1 MSGVLMNDQSNLTP
15 SLPGITR
22 RGFVK
27 ATLSAS
33 GGLALGFHL
42 PALAA
47 MDGAWA
53 SEREGAEINAWL
65 VIKEDDSVTIRVAQS
80 DMGQGVFTALPMIVA
95 EELECDW
102 NHVRAEY
109 ASANRSLREDGIYQ
123 RMGTGGSRAVR
134 HSRPYLQQA
143 GASARERLIKAAAD
157 AWGVPAAECRAGSSR
172 VTHEASGRSQRYG
185 ELAAAAASIDLDAEP
200 EIRKPGEYQLLGT
213 PLPRLD
219 VPPKVDGSAVYGI
232 DVRLPGM
239 LYAAIAVCPVWEGR
253 LKGVDP
259 APARA
264 MRGVKNVVSLEDAV
278 AVVAD
283 SYWRAKKA
291 LDALTPQWDFGEHAE
306 ASSQAFRSRFRA
318 ALNEQGTVVEE
329 AGDAYD
335 TLENAAQ
342 VIEAD
347 YSAPYLAH
355 LALEPVNCTVH
366 IQRDRVDVWTGSQNP
381 ESVLSVTAEES
392 GRPPEQVHVH
402 SCHLGGGFGRR
413 SRPDYVAR
421 AVAVARSVNGPVQ
434 LIFSREED
442 TRTGHYRPMAEFR
455 FRGGLDAEGK
465 PLALV
470 NRSATHSILAGLR
483 PEAVAD
489 GIDRSSLAWLTDSPY
504 AFPHHS
510 VEHHLQRTH
519 VPVWFWRAVSATQN
533 AFALESFIDELAQAA
548 GKCPWHFRHALLAER
563 PDLIRVLD
571 AAAERAGWDTELPP
585 GRGHGI
591 ALVEDFGSICA
602 QVADVEV
609 SRSGEVTVK
618 RVVTALD
625 CGNTVNPRTIEE
637 QVQSAVVYG
646 LSAAFWGKVEIQNG
660 RARHGNFDRHRVMKM
675 AETPQMETHLVLSGG
690 DKWGGV
696 GEPAVPAVIP
706 AVCNAIFAATG
717 KRVRA
722 LPLIDQ
728 DLSWA

>member
-1 MSGVLMNDQSNLTP
+1 MNSLSNVP
-15 SLPGITR
+15 SSLPGLTR

-27 ATLSAS
+27 ATLSAT

-47 MDGAWA
+47 MDGPWA
-53 SEREGAEINAWL
+53 GNPDGAEINAWL
-65 VIKEDDSVTIRVAQS
+65 VIAPDDTVTIRVAQS
-80 DMGQGVFTALPMIVA
+80 DMGQGVFTAMPMLVA

-109 ASANRSLREDGIYQ
+109 ASANRSLREDRVYQ
-123 RMGTGGSRAVR
+123 RMGTGGSRAVS

-143 GASARERLIKAAAD
+143 GASARERLIKAAANE
-157 AWGVPAAECRAGSSR
+157 WGVPAAECRAGNSR
-172 VTHEASGRSQRYG
+172 VTHEASGRSKRYG
-185 ELAAAAASIDLDAEP
+185 ELAAAAASITLDAEP
-200 EIRKPGEYQLLGT
+200 DIRKPGEYQLLGT
-213 PLPRLD
+213 SLPRLD

-232 DVRLPGM
+232 DVRVPGM
-239 LYAAIAVCPVWEGR
+239 VYAAIAVCPVWEGR
-253 LKGVDP
+253 LIAVDT

-264 MRGVKNVVSLEDAV
+264 MRGVKDVISLDDAV

-291 LDALTPQWDFGEHAE
+291 LEALTPEWDFGDHAE
-306 ASSQAFRSRFRA
+306 ASTDAFKTRFRA
-318 ALNEQGTVVEE
+318 ALAEKGTVAEE
-329 AGDAYD
+329 AGDAYG

-381 ESVLSVTAEES
+381 ESVLSVTAETS

-413 SRPDYVAR
+413 SRPDFVAR
-421 AVAVARSVNGPVQ
+421 AVSVARSVDAPVQ
-434 LIFSREED
+434 VIFSREED

-455 FRGGLDAEGK
+455 FRAGLDGAGK
-465 PLALV
+465 PIALV
-470 NRSATHSILAGLR
+470 NRSSTHSILAGLR
-483 PEAVAD
+483 PEAVAN
-489 GIDRSSLAWLTDSPY
+489 GIDQSSLSWLANSPY
-504 AFPHHS
+504 AFAHRS

-519 VPVWFWRAVSATQN
+519 VPVWFWRAVGATQN
-533 AFALESFIDELAQAA
+533 AFALESFIDELAHAA
-548 GKCPWHFRHALLAER
+548 GQCPWQFRRPLLAER
-563 PDLIRVLD
+563 PDMIRVLD
-571 AAAERAGWDTELPP
+571 AAAERAGWNTALPAGQ
-585 GRGHGI
+585 GRGI
-591 ALVEDFGSICA
+591 ALVEGFGSICA
-602 QVADVEV
+602 QVAEVEV
-609 SRSGEVTVK
+609 SRSGEVKVK
-618 RVVTALD
+618 RVITTLD
-625 CGNTVNPRTIEE
+625 CGNTVNPQTIDE
-637 QVQSAVVYG
+637 QVQSSVVYG
-646 LSAAFWGKVEIQNG
+646 LSAAFWGKVEIQDG
-660 RARHGNFDRHRVMKM
+660 RARHGNFDRHRVLKM

-696 GEPAVPAVIP
+696 GEPAVPPVVP

-722 LPLIDQ
+722 LPLVDQ
-728 DLSWA
+728 DLSWS

>member
-1 MSGVLMNDQSNLTP
+1 MNASTVTP
-15 SLPGITR
+15 SLPGFTR

-27 ATLSAS
+27 ATLSAG

-47 MDGAWA
+47 LDGPWA
-53 SEREGAEINAWL
+53 AEREGAEINAWL
-65 VIKEDDSVTIRVAQS
+65 VVAEDDSVIIRVAQS
-80 DMGQGVFTALPMIVA
+80 DMGQGVFTAMPMIVA

-102 NHVRAEY
+102 KHVKAEY
-109 ASANRSLREDGIYQ
+109 ASANRSLRENRVYQ
-123 RMGTGGSRAVR
+123 RMGTGGSRAVS

-143 GASARERLIKAAAD
+143 GASARERLIQAAAD

-172 VTHEASGRSQRYG
+172 VTHAATGRSQRYG
-185 ELAAAAASIDLDAEP
+185 ELAAAAARITLDVEP

-219 VPPKVDGSAVYGI
+219 VPSKVDGTAVYGI

-253 LKGVDP
+253 LKTVDP

-264 MRGVKNVVSLEDAV
+264 MRGVKNVLTYDDAV

-291 LDALTPQWDFGEHAE
+291 LDALDPQWDFGEHAE
-306 ASSQAFRSRFRA
+306 ASSEAFASRFRA
-318 ALNEQGTVVEE
+318 ALAEKGTVAET
-329 AGDAYD
+329 AGDAYSH
-335 TLENAAQ
+335 LEQAAL
-342 VIEAD
+342 VVEAD

-366 IQRDRVDVWTGSQNP
+366 IQADRVDVWTGSQNP
-381 ESVLSVTAEES
+381 ESVLSVAAEES

-413 SRPDYVAR
+413 SRPDFVAR
-421 AVAVARSVNGPVQ
+421 AVAIARSVEAPVQ
-434 LIFSREED
+434 VIFSREED

-455 FRGGLDAEGK
+455 FRAGLDAEGK

-483 PEAVAD
+483 PAAVAD
-489 GIDRSSLAWLTDSPY
+489 GIDRSSLAWLTESPY
-504 AFPHHS
+504 AFPHYS

-533 AFALESFIDELAQAA
+533 AFALESFIDELAHAA
-548 GKCPWHFRHALLAER
+548 GQCPWRFRRALLADR

-571 AAAERAGWDTELPP
+571 AAAERAGWGSAQPA
-585 GRGHGI
+585 GRGLGI

-602 QVADVEV
+602 QVAEVDV
-609 SRSGEVTVK
+609 SRSGTVSVK
-618 RVVTALD
+618 RVVSALD

-637 QVQSAVVYG
+637 QVQSSVVYG
-646 LSAAFWGKVEIQNG
+646 LSAAFWGKVEIEKG

-675 AETPQMETHLVLSGG
+675 AETPKMETHLVLSGG

-696 GEPAVPAVIP
+696 GEPAVPAVVP

-722 LPLIDQ
+722 LPLLDQ
-728 DLSWA
+728 DLSWS